1 MAKFVTADGK
11 GGISGDKLMLQ
22 LQRGELIPESSYPT
36 SYYRISQEDHTNI
49 EKLSIP
55 VGGKNRDRLNN
66 INIYDVLVHI
76 QKTLS
81 LTGKCIIEMITN
93 EDHKCPNMN
102 DEIQQR
108 IRKCAMDGITD
119 DFRYVYPRSMMR
131 VKKDDSDELT
141 TRPETDEEWNDR
153 LCHTYMHR
161 YEPTKFQQI
170 KCEYCLQQWLNDDKW

>member
-22 LQRGELIPESSYPT
+22 LQHEQLIPESSYP
-36 SYYRISQEDHTNI
+36 SALYRTSQEDHTNI

-55 VGGKNRDRLNN
+55 FGRRNRDRLNN
-66 INIYDVLVHI
+66 INIYDMLAHV

-81 LTGKCIIEMITN
+81 LTGRCIIEMITN

-102 DEIQQR
+102 DEIQRR
-108 IRKCAMDGITD
+108 IHKCAMDGITE
-119 DFRYVYPRSMMR
+119 DFRFTYPRNIIH
-131 VKKDDSDELT
+131 VKKDDSGELT

-153 LCHTYMHR
+153 LCHAYMHR
-161 YEPTKFQQI
+161 YEPKKFQQI